1 MRVMISCG
9 LLRWKLEMHMT
20 VKNTLYLFILSPII
34 PYPLSILD
42 VGGWEQIPLH
52 VSPHHPE
59 TPQAIKL
66 KAL

>member
-1 MRVMISCG
+1 MRVKISCG

-34 PYPLSILD
+34 PYRYLFW
-42 VGGWEQIPLH
+42 VGKGRGGNNPACF
-52 VSPHHPE
+52 PHHPE

-66 KAL
+66 KTL